1 MSWVLTH
8 RSSVMKMPYRFA
20 LQTNPTQVLY
30 KDGSSPTILACDKL
44 TSPFSI
50 RREVTIPEDW
60 RPGTRHAP
68 VVATFLMIV
77 RKYLT
82 NSKGRL
88 SSSFIHP
95 YISVVPVHPAAE
107 GVVARKQ
114 RDDGVRNHIA
124 PPPQF
129 TLPVT
134 YFLQLSKQCCIWRLS
149 IQCVRLW
156 GIFHI
161 HSLIVHN
168 KYFTKRNQC

>member
-124 PPPQF
+124 PPPPIH
-129 TLPVT
+129 TPSDLLPPALKTVLHLET
-134 YFLQLSKQCCIWRLS
+134 K
-149 IQCVRLW
+149 
-156 GIFHI
+156 
-161 HSLIVHN
+161 HSMRETVGDISYSQPN
-168 KYFTKRNQC
+168 STQ